1 MGITKCRLRAQQ
13 SVWWLGL
20 STQIA
25 KLVAQCKVCA
35 KCQPC
40 HPEPMMA
47 TELPKWPWQK
57 VGADMFYWKND
68 TYLLVVDYYSRFIEI
83 AKTPITT
90 SAGVINGLKYIF
102 SRQGVTEVL
111 VTGYAPQF
119 SASSFYAF
127 ATEYDFTHVTSSPYH
142 APSNSEAERAVKTV
156 KGLLKK
162 NKDPYRGLLANRVT
176 PLPSHAELLMGRRLS
191 SPLPVSPAQL
201 KPRWPNRK
209 AFAERDKRLK
219 QTQTGDFNRRH
230 RATERPELTEG
241 QRVWI
246 TNTSN
251 SAEECGCP
259 TLLCGGHRLRGGTE
273 EQHTPQSSSR
283 YISHTG

>member
-1 MGITKCRLRAQQ
+1 MKGQRIVIPETLQPEMLDRVHDGHMGITKCRLRAQQ

-25 KLVAQCKVCA
+25 KLVAQCEVCT

-47 TELPKWPWQK
+47 TELPKRPWQK

-68 TYLLVVDYYSRFIEI
+68 TYLLVVDYCSRYIEI
-83 AKTPITT
+83 AETPITT
-90 SAGVINGLKYIF
+90 PAGVINGLKSIF
-102 SRQGVTEVL
+102 SRQGVAEVL
-111 VTGYAPQF
+111 VTDNAPQF
-119 SASSFYAF
+119 SASSFSAF
-127 ATEYDFTHVTSSPYH
+127 AAEYDFIHVTSSPYH
-142 APSNSEAERAVKTV
+142 AQSNGEAERAVKTV

-162 NKDPYRGLLANRVT
+162 NKDPYRALLAYRVT
-176 PLPSHAELLMGRRLS
+176 PLHHGPSPAELLMGRRLR

-219 QTQTGDFNRRH
+219 QTQTGDFKS
-230 RATERPELTEG
+230 E
-241 QRVWI
+241 
-246 TNTSN
+246 
-251 SAEECGCP
+251 
-259 TLLCGGHRLRGGTE
+259 
-273 EQHTPQSSSR
+273 TPC
-283 YISHTG
+283 